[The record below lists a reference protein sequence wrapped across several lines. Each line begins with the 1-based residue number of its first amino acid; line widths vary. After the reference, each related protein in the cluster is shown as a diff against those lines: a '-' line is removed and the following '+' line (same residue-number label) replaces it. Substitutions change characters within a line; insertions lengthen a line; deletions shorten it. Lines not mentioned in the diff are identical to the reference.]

1 MTLTKEKLAE
11 DLYHAYAQN
20 EPLIWQDADLG
31 TLDPVNAYD
40 VQHAFNK
47 AKGEPVKGYKI
58 SLTSKETQD
67 LFHSNSPLYG
77 QIVESKLM
85 HDGAAI
91 YRSEMNE
98 PILEL
103 ELEFTATED
112 LSAEDTLEELYAKTE
127 LAPGVEVPDSRF
139 KNWFPSLPLALVI
152 SDSAVCGRV
161 VVGDSATKPTID
173 QLSAIH
179 ASVTCDGKPVT
190 SGVSSEVLG
199 NPLNA
204 LKWLVQ
210 RLAQEGK
217 TLSKGTT
224 VSTGTFCMPE
234 KLLPGHYEATFDHQI
249 GTVVFDVIG

>member
-20 EPLIWQDADLG
+20 EPLTWQDVALD
-31 TLDPVNAYD
+31 TLNPANAYD

-67 LFHSNSPLYG
+67 LFHSDSPLYG
-77 QIVESKLM
+77 QIVASKLV
-85 HDGAAI
+85 HNGTTID
-91 YRSEMNE
+91 RSEMNE

-103 ELEFTATED
+103 ELEFTATDD
-112 LSAEDTLEELYAKTE
+112 LSPEDTLADLYAKTE

-161 VVGDSATKPTID
+161 VVGDPVKKPSID
-173 QLSAIH
+173 QLATVH

-210 RLAQEGK
+210 KLAQEGK
-217 TLSKGTT
+217 KLSKGTT

-234 KLLPGHYEATFDHQI
+234 KLLPGHYEATFDHEI
-249 GTVVFDVIG
+249 GTVAFDVI